1 MVSVQEFENF
11 GVNFW
16 TKEDTRKY
24 WGKDVSEEFVSAWM
38 REDRISEGL
47 NRADSLFVGNIPPQ
61 FPKDEQL
68 LSKLSKDEVMK
79 VLRHN
84 ADVLTTTRKLTTK
97 CFKKI
102 AEKCSDKLPLNEA
115 SDDVYAIL
123 EEYALKAVEGIA
135 EADTSYYLIYAIS
148 TFYAIYGDAYG
159 YDDWGSMLSLIAS
172 GRDDF
177 PKLFSSSTVLR
188 DMLYRIWVNNVS
200 ATDRSD
206 CKRLNAF

>member
-1 MVSVQEFENF
+1 MISVQEFEKF
-11 GVNFW
+11 GVNLW
-16 TKEDTRKY
+16 TKEDIRRY
-24 WGKDVSEEFVSAWM
+24 WGKDVSEEFVSALM

-47 NRADSLFVGNIPPQ
+47 HRADNLFVENTPPQ
-61 FPKDEQL
+61 FPKDKQL

-84 ADVLTTTRKLTTK
+84 ADVSATTRKLTTE

-102 AEKCSDKLPLNEA
+102 AEKCPDKLPLNEA
-115 SDDVYAIL
+115 CDDVYAIL
-123 EEYALKAVEGIA
+123 KEYALKAVEGVA
-135 EADTSYYLIYAIS
+135 EVDTSYFLIYAIS
-148 TFYAIYGDAYG
+148 TFYAVYGEAYG
-159 YDDWGSMLSLIAS
+159 YDDWGFMLSLTAS

-188 DMLYRIWVNNVS
+188 DMLYGIWVNNVS
-200 ATDRSD
+200 ATDRPD